1 MTLDDLN
8 YMTDPRVRNAE
19 EMRET
24 WERFSE
30 ERMTLTF
37 TLFCDDVDEGEEEL
51 ELPATYCVC
60 PTCRGKGEHM
70 NPAIDAGG
78 IFERH
83 EDDYDPETGEDRYAR
98 GDYSVPCWTCHG
110 KRVVPELDRK
120 NVDDEVLARVEAWE
134 QAEADF
140 RTVQLAERKAG
151 A

>member
-8 YMTDPRVRNAE
+8 YINDPRVQNAD
-19 EMRET
+19 EMRAV

-30 ERMTLTF
+30 DRMTLTF
-37 TLFCDDVDEGEEEL
+37 TLFCDDVDDGEEEL
-51 ELPATYCVC
+51 ELPARYAVC
-60 PTCRGKGEHM
+60 PTCHGSGEHT

-78 IFERH
+78 LWERN
-83 EDDYDPETGEDRYAR
+83 EDDYDPETGEDRYSR
-98 GDYSVPCWTCHG
+98 GDYDVTCWTCQG
-110 KRVVPELDRK
+110 KRVVPELDRA

-140 RTVQLAERKAG
+140 RTVQLAERRAG